1 MTLRRRVLAY
11 VAGAAL
17 ASCALTV
24 LVGTALVRHQVSTRR
39 VAALERV
46 ADVLATV
53 GDVPGAL
60 GPGFHVYTDGSGTP
74 RQLGRTR
81 AEIVL
86 AAIPLTKNA
95 EGTVSIQGRDI
106 LFVERV
112 TPSGQVVVVRP
123 AAFAFSEWRP
133 FLGSLLLAGLGGALV
148 AALLSFLLARRLT
161 RPIAELSAATGR
173 LAAGER
179 DVAVP
184 VHGEDELAQLGT
196 AFNEMSGEL
205 GRAHEA
211 QRSFLESVSHE
222 LKTPLT
228 SIRGYAE
235 AVQEGAVS
243 PPEGTRVIAAEADR
257 LERLVGDL
265 LDLARFGREDFAV
278 GHDRIDLAD
287 VVRRAV
293 ERYRPRAE
301 ELSVEIA
308 AAGAQPGDG
317 AWALGDAD
325 RLLQATSNLIENA
338 LRITPAGGSVSA
350 RADPGLIAVTDT
362 GPGLAAED
370 LPRAFERFYL
380 HDRYRSERS
389 VGSGLGLAIVHELVS
404 AMGGTVEASTP
415 PEGGAQFTLR
425 LPVG

>member
-24 LVGTALVRHQVSTRR
+24 LVGTALVRHQILTQR
-39 VAALERV
+39 VTALERV

-53 GDVPGAL
+53 GAVPGTL
-60 GPGFHVYTDGSGTP
+60 GSGYHVYTDGSGTP
-74 RQLGRTR
+74 RRLGPAR
-81 AEIVL
+81 AELVL
-86 AAIPLTKNA
+86 AAVPVTRNA
-95 EGTVSIQGRDI
+95 EGTVGIKGRDI

-123 AAFAFSEWRP
+123 AAFSFSEWRP

-148 AALLSFLLARRLT
+148 AAVLSFFLARRLI

-179 DVAVP
+179 DVVVP
-184 VHGEDELAQLGT
+184 VRGQDELAELGT

-205 GRAHEA
+205 GRAREA

-235 AVQEGAVS
+235 AVQERAVS

-278 GHDRIDLAD
+278 EHDRIDLAD
-287 VVRRAV
+287 VVGRAV
-293 ERYRPRAE
+293 ERHRPCAE
-301 ELSVEIA
+301 ELSVELA
-308 AAGAQPGDG
+308 TAGAERGDG

-338 LRITPAGGSVSA
+338 LRITPAGGSVTA

-370 LPRAFERFYL
+370 LPHAFERFYL

-404 AMGGTVEASTP
+404 AMGGSVEASTP
-415 PEGGAQFTLR
+415 PDGGAQFTLR